1 MRLTNLAFTD
11 SLVRQMQQLGATQA
25 RLQTQVSTGQKITN
39 PEDAPATVAEVL
51 RLETEQRQVTQ
62 FGNNAERALE
72 VSQATYSGLQQLKQ
86 VMDRVTEIGTLAT
99 GAIDPSV
106 QQSYGAEVNQLLEET
121 VQIANSKFGGNYLF
135 AGTQSGTEPFQ
146 VTRDG
151 SGQITGANFVGN
163 TGRASIALSDT
174 SSVAPGASADTLT
187 ALGSIIGQL
196 RSMRDALNG
205 ANSAGISSAQQGLLA
220 SENNVVA
227 GIADQGGIQTRIAAA
242 KSQQSA
248 LSTNLGTMISN
259 ATDADMPT
267 AIMQLSQAQTAYQA
281 ALQSSAKIMGISL
294 LDYLQ

>member
-1 MRLTNLAFTD
+1 MRLTNLTLTD
-11 SLVRQMQQLGATQA
+11 GLMRQIQQLGTTQA

-72 VSQATYSGLQQLKQ
+72 VSQTTYSGLQQLKQ

-99 GAIDPSV
+99 GAIDPSA
-106 QQSYGAEVNQLLEET
+106 QQSYGAEVNQLLEQT
-121 VQIANSKFGGNYLF
+121 VQLANSKFGGDYLF
-135 AGTQSGTEPFQ
+135 GGTQTATAPFQ
-146 VTRDG
+146 VTRDA
-151 SGQITGANFVGN
+151 SGQITGATFVGN
-163 TGRASIALSDT
+163 TARPAIQLSDT
-174 SSVAPGASADTLT
+174 SSISPGASADTLT
-187 ALGSIIGQL
+187 ALGSIIDQL

-205 ANSAGISSAQQGLLA
+205 SNAAGISSAQQLLLA
-220 SENNVVA
+220 SEDKVVA

-242 KSQQSA
+242 KSQQTSLA
-248 LSTNLGTMISN
+248 TNLDSMVSS